1 MTKFEAGKRY
11 EMRSVC
17 DHNCVWTFTVKE
29 RTAATITLVDEKGKE
44 TKCRIIKG
52 ISTMD
57 NREAVK
63 PLGNYSMCPIL
74 RA

>member
-52 ISTMD
+52 ISMMD

>member
-1 MTKFEAGKRY
+1 MKKFETGRRY

-17 DHNCVWTFTVKE
+17 DHNCVWSYTVKT
-29 RTAATITLVDEKGKE
+29 RTDATITLVDESGKE
-44 TKCRIIKG
+44 TKCRIVKG
-52 ISTMD
+52 ISEMD
-57 NREAVK
+57 NREAVR